1 MKTNNIAFI
10 CDDNYCM
17 PTAVCIQSI
26 IDNYSLSDKLNIHV
40 CTFGLTEHNIE
51 KLKCMGNSSV
61 EIFVDLF
68 DLKNIESKLQ
78 IILQKSHVTPTALIK
93 FELPNYFRNMDSL
106 LYMDSDMI
114 VKDDISELLQMDLGD
129 YYLAAS
135 YEFFE
140 YLKRI
145 QYTLKRSVNK
155 NFYFNSGIMLLNL
168 RKMREDNI
176 PVKLWDYKLNKA
188 TTTLM
193 DQESLNA
200 ICASRALHLPIKWN
214 FNPLFINESFVKY
227 INKVYELNYAN
238 LSNLISDIKVI
249 HYVGAKDKPWKYQ
262 NARMRDYWEKC
273 FKCTPFA
280 CKLNLSVSKAEDR
293 SLYRIIKD
301 KINENGLWGSFCY
314 LIYRLEN

>member
-1 MKTNNIAFI
+1 MKTNDIAFI

-40 CTFGLTEHNIE
+40 CSFGLTEQNVE
-51 KLKCMGNSSV
+51 KLKRMSNSFV
-61 EIFVDLF
+61 EIIVDLF
-68 DLKNIESKLQ
+68 DVKNFEGQLQ
-78 IILQKSHVTPTALIK
+78 IISQRSHVTPTALIK
-93 FELPNYFRNMDSL
+93 FELPNYFTDLDSL

-114 VKDDISELLQMDLGD
+114 VKDDISELLQMDLCD
-129 YYLAAS
+129 NYLAAS
-135 YEFFE
+135 FEFFE

-145 QYTLKRSVNK
+145 QYTLKRSVNE

-176 PVKLWDYKLNKA
+176 SEKLWDYKLNKA
-188 TTTLM
+188 TTSLM

-214 FNPLFINESFVKY
+214 FNPLFVNKSFVKY
-227 INKVYELNYAN
+227 INKVYDLNYAS
-238 LSNLISDIKVI
+238 LSNMISDIKVI

-262 NARMRDYWEKC
+262 NARMREYWEQS
-273 FKCTPFA
+273 FELTPFA
-280 CKLNLSVSKAEDR
+280 CKLDLSVSKAEAR
-293 SLYRIIKD
+293 SLFRIIKD
-301 KINENGLWGSFCY
+301 KIYENGIWGSFCY